1 MYEVSKQHN
10 DLIDL
15 PLRKF
20 NASEIDIFMAIC
32 YKCQNENTLKITLTF
47 DQIQQLTHFR
57 SKNKQELIRAIEE
70 TNRKL
75 LQLNFKIGDN
85 INFVQLVLFPT
96 FEVRGSEETLTVQV
110 HEKFAYLL
118 NNLTENYTS
127 LELQQSASL
136 RSSYAKGIYK
146 KLRKYRDTG
155 IWRVSLIDF
164 KEYLDVPN
172 SYRISDINKVVI
184 KPSINE
190 LNSYFSGL
198 SCRPYYNKQKKGR
211 GRPAIV
217 GYEFTFKKQLHDK
230 KEKYLSVRQIA
241 DRTGWERL
249 GKYCPICHQE
259 VYKKRMSNENGE
271 YWMIGHP
278 DFKTGNC
285 KWITTNF
292 GDALLKSELP
302 DISQSESDQ
311 KADEDKKERKENSKR
326 LSFIIKNLFNN

>member
-1 MYEVSKQHN
+1 MHEISKQHN

-20 NASEIDIFMAIC
+20 NASEIDILLAIC

-47 DQIQQLTHFR
+47 DQIRRLAHFK
-57 SKNKQELIRAIEE
+57 SKNKQELIRVIEE

-75 LQLNFKIGDN
+75 LQLNFKIGDD
-85 INFVQLVLFPT
+85 IDFIQLVLFPT
-96 FEVRGSEETLTVQV
+96 FEVKGSEEILTVQV

-164 KEYLDVPN
+164 KEYLDIPG
-172 SYRISDINKVVI
+172 SYRISDINKVII

-190 LNSYFSGL
+190 LSSYFL
-198 SCRPYYNKQKKGR
+198 ELNCRPYYNKQKKGR

-217 GYEFTFKKQLHDK
+217 GYEFTFKKQLHNK
-230 KEKYLSVRQIA
+230 KEKHLSVEQIA
-241 DRTGWERL
+241 YKTGWERL
-249 GKYCPICHQE
+249 GKYCPVCYQE
-259 VYKKRMSNENGE
+259 VYKKRMSNKNGK

-278 DFKTGNC
+278 DFKTGGC

-292 GDALLKSELP
+292 GDALLKRELP
-302 DISQSESDQ
+302 NTKQLSSDKEDESE
-311 KADEDKKERKENSKR
+311 KERKENVKR
-326 LSFIIKNLFNN
+326 LSSMIKNLFNG